1 MRRIFSLIILV
12 GFLGVFPFVVGA
24 AGTPARFTVPNPSI
38 KLSDISPNSIGELI
52 VDIATFAT
60 IIAGVVAII
69 LIIWAGLVRITAGG
83 DSSKVEESG
92 DILWSAI
99 TGLGITLTSVLLL
112 NAINPDLTKFKP
124 LDFTKIKFRDPK
136 KVEVKLDK
144 GGPVGRIGGGGNGG
158 VGGDSVVKGDFS
170 SVTAADLR
178 PHLGSNYSDADV
190 QAFIDAGKQY
200 GIDPRFLA
208 SVSKF
213 ETANGTSKAFTD
225 GRNNAM
231 GISNSVGPIGFA
243 SVRDSIFTQANNLVK
258 AGGNYTQATT
268 IQQIGDIYS
277 PSVDPATGRPL
288 QNDPNGTNWS
298 WAGSVSSNYNQMRN
312 GRTGN

>member
-1 MRRIFSLIILV
+1 MKRIFSLIILV
-12 GFLGVFPFVVGA
+12 GFLGIIPFIVGA
-24 AGTPARFTVPNPSI
+24 AETPARFTVFNPQI
-38 KLSDISPNSIGELI
+38 KLSDIAGGKGIGVLV

-60 IIAGVVAII
+60 IIAGAVATI
-69 LIIWAGLVRITAGG
+69 LIIWSGLVRITAGG

-99 TGLGITLTSVLLL
+99 IGLGITLTSVLLL
-112 NAINPDLTKFKP
+112 NAINPDLTKFKA
-124 LDFTKIKFRDPK
+124 LDFTKIKLRDPQA
-136 KVEVKLDK
+136 VAVKLDK
-144 GGPVGRIGGGGNGG
+144 GGPGGGMSVNGG

-178 PHLGSNYSDADV
+178 PYLGSNYSDADV

-231 GISNSVGPIGFA
+231 GISNSVGPISFA
-243 SVRDSIFTQANNLVK
+243 SVRDSIFTQANKLVK
-258 AGGNYTQATT
+258 DGGPYTQATT
-268 IQQIGDIYS
+268 IRQIGDIYS
-277 PSVDPATGRPL
+277 PSVDPATGRPY
-288 QNDPNGTNWS
+288 QNDVNGTNWS
-298 WAGSVSSNYNQMRN
+298 WTESVSSNYNQMRN